1 MDVEINSGPILTRLT
16 EQRGAAATGSV
27 EKDKTT
33 RSQNQRG
40 SPTEAILQD
49 ILATL
54 EGIDS
59 RLEGVD
65 QRFDRMNGGRQTR
78 SSHRQTF
85 EA

>member
-1 MDVEINSGPILTRLT
+1 MLLCSMDVETNPGSIQTRLT

-27 EKDKTT
+27 EKDKTA
-33 RSQNQRG
+33 RSQDQRG
-40 SPTEAILQD
+40 RPTEAILQD

-65 QRFDRMNGGRQTR
+65 
-78 SSHRQTF
+78 
-85 EA
+85 